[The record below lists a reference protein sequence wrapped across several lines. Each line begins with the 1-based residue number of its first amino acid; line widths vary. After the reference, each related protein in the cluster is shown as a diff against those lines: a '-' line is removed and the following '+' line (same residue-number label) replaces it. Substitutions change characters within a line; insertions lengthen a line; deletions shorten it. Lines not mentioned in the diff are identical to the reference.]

1 MNRCEHH
8 GNFSFLKIHMKKITL
23 LLLSINIFCCKTLE
37 KTPNPKIEIY
47 DDNIKSLIDITAKI
61 EILGDSISLPEGPVW
76 DERNKALLFVD
87 ILKNK
92 VLKWDETNGIS
103 DYIIPA
109 GNTGYAPNLEGSI
122 LGANGLAINSDG
134 ELILCQHGDRRL
146 SILRQLDGTVGYFET
161 LVDNYQGSRLNS
173 PNDLTIAKDGTV
185 FFTDPPFGFF
195 DLKNFKFVDSEMRE
209 LDFNGVYRFSPN
221 SKELS
226 LITSEIDLPNG
237 VAISPDQKTL
247 YVNKMGMLDKQP
259 KVMKINLDTQEIET
273 FFDGKEIS
281 QKLDGNFDGIKVH
294 SSGLVFSSGPG
305 GLLIISPKGKL
316 MGKIDFGHITN
327 CAFDSEEDYLY
338 ATGFVS
344 NPKLFRIKLK

>member
-1 MNRCEHH
+1 
-8 GNFSFLKIHMKKITL
+8 
-23 LLLSINIFCCKTLE
+23 
-37 KTPNPKIEIY
+37 
-47 DDNIKSLIDITAKI
+47 
-61 EILGDSISLPEGPVW
+61 
-76 DERNKALLFVD
+76 
-87 ILKNK
+87 
-92 VLKWDETNGIS
+92 
-103 DYIIPA
+103 
-109 GNTGYAPNLEGSI
+109 
-122 LGANGLAINSDG
+122 
-134 ELILCQHGDRRL
+134 
-146 SILRQLDGTVGYFET
+146 
-161 LVDNYQGSRLNS
+161 
-173 PNDLTIAKDGTV
+173 
-185 FFTDPPFGFF
+185 
-195 DLKNFKFVDSEMRE
+195 MRE
-209 LDFNGVYRFSPN
+209 LDFNGVYKFSPN

-294 SSGLVFSSGPG
+294 SSGPVFSSGPG

-327 CAFDSEEDYLY
+327 CAFDSEENYLY

>member
-1 MNRCEHH
+1 MRNIL
-8 GNFSFLKIHMKKITL
+8 NLMIVS
-23 LLLSINIFCCKTLE
+23 LLLSCSNNEKQNPSITIFDESIENIVDSSAE
-37 KTPNPKIEIY
+37 IEELV
-47 DDNIKSLIDITAKI
+47 DSLLI
-61 EILGDSISLPEGPVW
+61 PEGPVW

-146 SILRQLDGTVGYFET
+146 SILRQLDGTEGYFET
-161 LVDNYQGSRLNS
+161 LVDNYQGYRLNS

-281 QKLDGNFDGIKVH
+281 QKLDGSFDGIKVH

-327 CAFDSEEDYLY
+327 CAFDSEENYLY

>member
-1 MNRCEHH
+1 
-8 GNFSFLKIHMKKITL
+8 MKKIIL
-23 LLLSINIFCCKTLE
+23 LLLSITIVCCKTLE
-37 KTPNPKIEIY
+37 KIPNPKIEIY
-47 DDNIKSLIDITAKI
+47 DDNIKSIIDLTAKI

-76 DERNKALLFVD
+76 DEQNKALLFVD

-122 LGANGLAINSDG
+122 LGANGLAINSNG

-146 SILRQLDGTVGYFET
+146 STLKDLDGVEGQFKT

-173 PNDLTIAKDGTV
+173 PNDLTIAKDGNI

-195 DLKNFKFVDSEMRE
+195 DLKNFKFVDNEMRE
-209 LDFNGVYRFSPN
+209 LDFNGVYKFSPS
-221 SKELS
+221 SKKLS
-226 LITSEIDLPNG
+226 LVTSEIDLPNG
-237 VAISPDQKTL
+237 IAISPNQKTL
-247 YVNKMGMLDKQP
+247 YVNKMGMLDNHP
-259 KVMKINLDTQEIET
+259 KIMKINLDTQEIET

-281 QKLDGNFDGIKVH
+281 KKLDGNFDGIKFH

-305 GLLIISPKGKL
+305 GLLIISPEGKL

-327 CAFDSEEDYLY
+327 CAFDFKEDYLY